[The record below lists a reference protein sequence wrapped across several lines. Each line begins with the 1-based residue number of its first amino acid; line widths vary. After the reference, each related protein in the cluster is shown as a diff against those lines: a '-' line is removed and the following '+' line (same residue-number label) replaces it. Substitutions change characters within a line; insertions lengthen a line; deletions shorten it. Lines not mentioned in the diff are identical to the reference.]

1 MYSAMVLA
9 AGIGSRMG
17 LGYNK
22 MLYEIKG
29 APVIIHTIK
38 KFLNDETCGQI
49 VLVVNELEIK
59 TMQQLLSEAKLI
71 DERIEI
77 VKGGKERQYSVYN
90 GLQVINQDIVLVHDG
105 ARPFVTSEMIQKCY
119 ELAAS
124 GYPSIVA
131 VPVKDTMKRV
141 INGVVIE
148 TPNRD
153 EMYSVQTPQAAPT
166 SLLRQAH
173 EAAKKENFL
182 GTDEASLI
190 ERYTDQSVHVV
201 KGSYT
206 NIKLTT
212 PEDLVM
218 AEQLLVAK

>member
-59 TMQQLLSEAKLI
+59 TMQQLLNETKLI

-119 ELAAS
+119 ELATS

-166 SLLRQAH
+166 ALLRQAH

-212 PEDLVM
+212 PEDLLM

>member
-38 KFLNDETCGQI
+38 KFLDDEICGQI
-49 VLVVNELEIK
+49 VLVVNELEVQK
-59 TMQQLLSEAKLI
+59 MQQLLDVAKLM

-77 VKGGKERQYSVYN
+77 VKGGTERQYSVYN
-90 GLQVINQDIVLVHDG
+90 GLQAINQEIVLVHDG
-105 ARPFVTSEMIQKCY
+105 ARPFVTSEMIEKCY
-119 ELAAS
+119 ELANS

-148 TPNRD
+148 HQI
-153 EMYSVQTPQAAPT
+153 EMKCIVFKPHKHHQPLYLDKHMKQQ
-166 SLLRQAH
+166 R
-173 EAAKKENFL
+173 KKISS
-182 GTDEASLI
+182 G
-190 ERYTDQSVHVV
+190 QM
-201 KGSYT
+201 
-206 NIKLTT
+206 KL
-212 PEDLVM
+212 
-218 AEQLLVAK
+218 A

>member
-38 KFLNDETCGQI
+38 KFLNDATCGQI
-49 VLVVNELEIK
+49 VLVVNEIEIN
-59 TMQQLLSEAKLI
+59 TMQQLLSEANLM

-124 GYPSIVA
+124 G
-131 VPVKDTMKRV
+131 VP
-141 INGVVIE
+141 INCC
-148 TPNRD
+148 
-153 EMYSVQTPQAAPT
+153 
-166 SLLRQAH
+166 
-173 EAAKKENFL
+173 
-182 GTDEASLI
+182 
-190 ERYTDQSVHVV
+190 
-201 KGSYT
+201 GSS
-206 NIKLTT
+206 
-212 PEDLVM
+212 
-218 AEQLLVAK
+218 

>member
-9 AGIGSRMG
+9 AGIGSRME

-22 MLYEIKG
+22 MLYEIQG

-38 KFLNDETCGQI
+38 KFLNDKSCGQI
-49 VLVVNELEIK
+49 VLVVNELEI
-59 TMQQLLSEAKLI
+59 QIIEQLLSKAKVI
-71 DERIEI
+71 DERIDI
-77 VKGGKERQYSVYN
+77 VKGGTERQYSVYN
-90 GLQVINQDIVLVHDG
+90 GLQVINQEVVLVHDG

-119 ELAAS
+119 ELATS

-166 SLLRQAH
+166 SLLKQAH
-173 EAAKKENFL
+173 EVAKKDHFL
-182 GTDEASLI
+182 GTDESSLI
-190 ERYTDQSVHVV
+190 ERYTNQSVHIV

-212 PEDLVM
+212 PEDLLM